1 MKKSR
6 LAVIYRKDEKTI
18 ANWIQRYDETGNYQR
33 RSIPANRTFSK
44 AEKEW
49 IIAFYHVNP
58 LSFLDEAKS
67 AFTKP
72 FHRTISI
79 SHVWTII
86 HDYGMTWKVLERRAI
101 QIKDQDVCRFVN
113 EMDSICW
120 SQRNIIF
127 LDEISFDNR
136 GMLRKRGYSMKG
148 TTAVCRGEF
157 SRKPRVSLLC
167 FLGADGILDY
177 YDVEE
182 TFDRSSF
189 ARYCTVFAHSGHV
202 QMYPGKNSVWIL
214 DRAKIHCDPDIILYL
229 RQIGIVPFFLPA
241 YSPFF
246 NQIEYLFG
254 YLKKAF
260 QRHYAE
266 CRIERNVIYFVV
278 KIMEKF
284 KRFNMA
290 KVFEHC
296 GWLTTGRFDPCK
308 GLGHGVVR
316 LANVSLNA
324 KDLGFQEREE
334 EE

>member
-1 MKKSR
+1 MSAIECVFHRHASANTVMHCLYGYYFLGMKKSR

-86 HDYGMTWKVLERRAI
+86 HDYGMTWKICERNGLNMLEPTEHYISRRNKFR
-101 QIKDQDVCRFVN
+101 QSWHVEETR
-113 EMDSICW
+113 
-120 SQRNIIF
+120 
-127 LDEISFDNR
+127 
-136 GMLRKRGYSMKG
+136 
-148 TTAVCRGEF
+148 F

-202 QMYPGKNSVWIL
+202 QMY
-214 DRAKIHCDPDIILYL
+214 PDIILYL

-290 KVFEHC
+290 K
-296 GWLTTGRFDPCK
+296 
-308 GLGHGVVR
+308 
-316 LANVSLNA
+316 
-324 KDLGFQEREE
+324 DLDTV
-334 EE
+334 